1 MPSPVFGAKG
11 NREFLVTASLGG
23 PVEEEDNL
31 VAAALA

>member
-1 MPSPVFGAKG
+1 MPSPLFGAKG

-23 PVEEEDNL
+23 RVEDEDKL